1 MLMAVVFITV
11 AQVFIMKLKQIYHLL
26 QKGHNLQNHQ
36 NKLNLCLC
44 NFQKQHIDTLLMI
57 LRINKK
63 FGPPFCYFLMLNCP
77 LNAVVVSTM
86 ILGRIPVKYL
96 LYTVTLALQQLTCN
110 LGKN

>member
-1 MLMAVVFITV
+1 MAVVFITV
-11 AQVFIMKLKQIYHLL
+11 AQIFIMKLKQIYYLL
-26 QKGHNLQNHQ
+26 QKGFTLQNQQ
-36 NKLNLCLC
+36 NKLNQCLY
-44 NFQKQHIDTLLMI
+44 NFQKQHTDTLLMI

-63 FGPPFCYFLMLNCP
+63 FGPPFCSFLVLNCP

-86 ILGRIPVKYL
+86 ILGKVPVKYL